1 MNSDFNLKEISIKL
15 IKGHLMNLRLI
26 NGLNEAG
33 FYSQDYHFYFGDV
46 IFKLIGI
53 DEEKEELFEVYLN
66 WCSRISRSDILKNEK
81 TLHEYAEEMYNVLLM
96 EQS

>member
-1 MNSDFNLKEISIKL
+1 MNSDINLKEISIKL

-46 IFKLIGI
+46 IFQLIGI

-66 WCSRISRSDILKNEK
+66 WCSRVSRSDILRSENAMD
-81 TLHEYAEEMYNVLLM
+81 LYAEEMYNVLLM
-96 EQS
+96 ERN